1 MDQRRSDDALFAGPT
16 LIDVRLTLSAA
27 AQASLLKEPRTWVEA
42 AARIDGTEMPRVTV
56 HLKGATSFMPLDKK
70 PSWTLSFNRNM
81 PDRRVFGLK
90 RIHLNNSVQDSSYL
104 CEDLAGELFRRARV
118 PCARA
123 AWAMVRLNERR
134 LGLYVLKEALNKDF
148 LSRHFADTDGNFYDG
163 GLHHEID
170 EKLLLDSGD
179 GPQDHS
185 DLRALYA
192 ASVNPD
198 LPARWHQ
205 LTALLDIDRFV
216 SMMAMEALT
225 AHIDGYSL
233 MQNNYRIYFE
243 PPHGRAVFI
252 VHGLDRMFEQPELP
266 MEPPMRAVLS
276 RGILAVPEG
285 RARYRQRLSELA
297 EKVFVAEWINDRI
310 NAAIRLLEP
319 SEPLVKPQAE
329 LLRKRIMTR
338 MVLTERMLAE
348 RPQGRQ

>member
-1 MDQRRSDDALFAGPT
+1 MEQHGRGEELFARPT
-16 LIDVRLTLSAA
+16 LVDLRLTLSPA
-27 AQASLLKEPRTWVEA
+27 AQASLVKEPRTWVEA
-42 AARIDGTEMPRVTV
+42 AVNIDGTELPRVAV

-70 PSWTLSFNRNM
+70 PSWTLSFNRSM

-90 RIHLNNSVQDSSYL
+90 KIHLNNSVQSPSYL
-104 CEDLAGELFRRARV
+104 CEDLAGELFRRAGV

-123 AWAMVRLNERR
+123 AWAMVRLNERK
-134 LGLYVLKEALNKDF
+134 LGMYVLKEALNKDF
-148 LSRHFADTDGNFYDG
+148 LSRHFADADGNFYDG

-198 LPARWHQ
+198 LPARWQQ
-205 LTALLDIDRFV
+205 LKTLLDIDRFV

-266 MEPPMRAVLS
+266 IEPPMRAVLS
-276 RGILAVPEG
+276 KGILVVPEG
-285 RARYRQRLSELA
+285 QALYRHRLRELA
-297 EKVFVAEWINDRI
+297 EKVFVEEWINARI

-338 MVLTERMLAE
+338 IAFVRKMLAD
-348 RPQGRQ
+348 RPNEGQ